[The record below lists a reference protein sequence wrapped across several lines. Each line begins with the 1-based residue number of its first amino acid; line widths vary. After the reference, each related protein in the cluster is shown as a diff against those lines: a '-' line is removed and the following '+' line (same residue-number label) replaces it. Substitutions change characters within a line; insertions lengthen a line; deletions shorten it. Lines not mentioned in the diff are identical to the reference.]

1 MKNMNYDNALTILE
15 QNEVDKVINELI
27 ENFSK
32 LEKLQKSGLITE
44 NKKILLEV
52 GLWDKIKFGLSKLGR
67 YKAGGKILG
76 KAETTSDAVEK
87 IQKMLGNTANEKIKL
102 LDDLIK
108 RQDATGEGRFP
119 NNQDPDTF
127 LNIILNIASVY
138 DSIVAATKLNP
149 EDKGYL
155 PVDAANALILNLREY
170 VKKFLDV
177 DLKAVYSVMDSEEAR
192 FDVIEESDDLSEDR
206 AKDVRTRLQAKGG
219 DEKID
224 SERMKTLKSWRLPLA
239 LLGTGASFGALSWL
253 IHYLFDPQTITTMTP
268 EQITDITEKK
278 IGDIKPGEGMTQI
291 FNRSLGTDL
300 SPSSPPE
307 DVVSALSKIGNG
319 DPRLG
324 VDIVTQEGG
333 IFNDPSAARETLT
346 SIVNDPHGHG
356 DNLKQIFRDDWA
368 GTGREAGDT
377 LVTHSGGNLK
387 MLIIKSVTKWVAKK
401 TVIGGSKWLFA
412 APILKALGI
421 GLLGAGALVKIMRE
435 KGKRQSRAKTLN
447 DLLQSLQLVKG
458 DKENPIV
465 VDYSN
470 LEKDIEDKK
479 PVVDNNLCN
488 KNVDGLN
495 GILSNIKPRA
505 ATLKSMKLI
514 NYSDNAM
521 FQKMLLENFLSSK
534 VTSIKINGK
543 AISETL
549 KDLYDNG
556 LLEAPRSRDINKKQ
570 QLPQGWENQLSAFFT
585 DLFKLFALLNKSC
598 KDNKTYDQIKK
609 LFKQLYLIS
618 REGKGSYSDE
628 QKRSQLFKKLVGILH
643 NFFST
648 MSKASGFSKGSAG
661 KPSDEEIAKR
671 RAAKERGRKLM
682 DKNSDGNVSSYKDF
696 ESGFSAEKGSNPR
709 SIDDKVGLSNWF
721 NKKQTAHHDRG
732 NNVLKEE
739 INKIKKLMR

>member
-1 MKNMNYDNALTILE
+1 MKNINYDNALTILE

-138 DSIVAATKLNP
+138 DSIVASTKLNP

-319 DPRLG
+319 DPKLG

-412 APILKALGI
+412 APILKTLGI

-479 PVVDNNLCN
+479 PVEDKKPEEEKGKSEGGFTVSSDFLQGNRNMQLAYLASNFLPEGQNLWNNLKLKEGTTIPSGFLDAALGQGKADPKKYLKAFYKLLKKNDSFTQDINIGSWLDVVRAN
-488 KNVDGLN
+488 KNLALIKWIRNTRKGVGNFIKGLIKTFPEFEIGERQKAKVSRPGQTGQAMGIAGESLN
-495 GILSNIKPRA
+495 GRFNLLIEVDLGISASQAGFDKKY
-505 ATLKSMKLI
+505 LMK
-514 NYSDNAM
+514 N
-521 FQKMLLENFLSSK
+521 
-534 VTSIKINGK
+534 
-543 AISETL
+543 
-549 KDLYDNG
+549 
-556 LLEAPRSRDINKKQ
+556 
-570 QLPQGWENQLSAFFT
+570 LPQFMEMISMMYYSVKGT
-585 DLFKLFALLNKSC
+585 KLPYNKEAVLEKC
-598 KDNKTYDQIKK
+598 KKYGCKTGGGKK
-609 LFKQLYLIS
+609 
-618 REGKGSYSDE
+618 
-628 QKRSQLFKKLVGILH
+628 FKK
-643 NFFST
+643 T
-648 MSKASGFSKGSAG
+648 KSADY
-661 KPSDEEIAKR
+661 KFVE
-671 RAAKERGRKLM
+671 
-682 DKNSDGNVSSYKDF
+682 SS
-696 ESGFSAEKGSNPR
+696 SP
-709 SIDDKVGLSNWF
+709 
-721 NKKQTAHHDRG
+721 
-732 NNVLKEE
+732 LKEE
-739 INKIKKLMR
+739 INRIKKLMK